1 MEIKKIKNYMNCYD
15 YLFIDN
21 NKTLKI
27 FYAGNLDLYMTLS
40 DGNIIDYEK
49 DLNLYFDITKENY
62 NVFELFDETYNYI
75 LEGKPFAD
83 YSYDEFDSFS
93 NFNYK
98 NTYQYQNL
106 INNNNI
112 VWISDNGPR
121 DCEDKLIINKY
132 DDFYRLNFIR
142 NDKPLDFGFKSPF
155 CISVRFRNSGSFYAP
170 FNCVFMNMY
179 NKLNNL
185 DLENH
190 QIHFEE
196 IEYQKKYKK
205 KVY

>member
-62 NVFELFDETYNYI
+62 SVFELFDQAYNYI

-83 YSYDEFDSFS
+83 YSHDDY
-93 NFNYK
+93 NYK

-106 INNNNI
+106 IDNNNI

-121 DCEDKLIINKY
+121 DVEDKLIISKY

-155 CISVRFRNSGSFYAP
+155 CIGIRFRNSGSFYAP
-170 FNCVFMNMY
+170 FNCTFMNMY